1 MQAERRVRV
10 KQADEALQLA
20 LRRRK
25 EKISADADVRGKI
38 TRQVDAAHVEL
49 QNAKEA
55 AKLENCVE
63 TQRALYQDDLEFQK
77 TPAFARRLLTA
88 MTSDNMQKLVKL
100 LALTDDVT
108 ASAASIIPDL
118 SPRDISPHAVK
129 VIFPQYTPP
138 APPAADI
145 IEAEQTSPARRR
157 KREAEETEALPRR
170 R

>member
-10 KQADEALQLA
+10 KEANEALQLA

-25 EKISADADVRGKI
+25 ENISADADVRGKI
-38 TRQVDAAHVEL
+38 TRQVDVVRVEL

-63 TQRALYQDDLEFQK
+63 TQRALYQHDLEFRK
-77 TPAFARRLLTA
+77 TPVFARLLLTA
-88 MTSDNMQKLVKL
+88 ITSDNMQKLLKL

-108 ASAASIIPDL
+108 ASASSIIPDL
-118 SPRDISPHAVK
+118 SPRDISPHAAK
-129 VIFPQYTPP
+129 VIFPRYTYP
-138 APPAADI
+138 APPAPDI

-157 KREAEETEALPRR
+157 KREAEEAEALPRR

>member
-1 MQAERRVRV
+1 MNLGCIAIV
-10 KQADEALQLA
+10 KTSVLDPLYEDLPVWIVQDW
-20 LRRRK
+20 K
-25 EKISADADVRGKI
+25 EV
-38 TRQVDAAHVEL
+38 TR
-49 QNAKEA
+49 
-55 AKLENCVE
+55 
-63 TQRALYQDDLEFQK
+63 
-77 TPAFARRLLTA
+77 
-88 MTSDNMQKLVKL
+88 DNMQKLVKL